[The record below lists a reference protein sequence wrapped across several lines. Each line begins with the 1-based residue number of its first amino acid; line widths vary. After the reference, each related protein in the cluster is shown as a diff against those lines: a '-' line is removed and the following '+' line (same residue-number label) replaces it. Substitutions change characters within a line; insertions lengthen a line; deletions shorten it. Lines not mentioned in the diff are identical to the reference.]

1 MPAFTAW
8 LTKPLDGRGIYLAG
22 ARGWGYTTYRELAR
36 SALAVAARLARIGVQ
51 PGDVVALTV
60 PTEYESVAALF
71 AVWAVGATVCPV
83 PPPSIQSDSEYVRH
97 VAAIFGQATPT
108 AVLTTAEFFDL
119 IAAAASAAGAPVP
132 VLVDSAA
139 EPGLQPFAP
148 REHELFAPR
157 GGDGIALLQFTS
169 GSTGTP
175 RGVRVSWANLEANAA
190 VTARWTERHG
200 DEGVASWLPL
210 YHDMGLIGCLLSAVS
225 TQANLWLIPP
235 MLFIRDPARWL
246 ECFAP
251 GRASMSAAPPSA
263 FAYLRRR
270 VSPDRLK
277 QLDLSGWRCVI
288 VGAEPVDPAVLESF
302 AEFAAPAGFSPQAY
316 LPAYGLAENTLAVTS
331 VGLGGA
337 SDMVRPDWSS
347 MSFAGDVRVVD
358 EARFGTRATA
368 PGSGWLL
375 GYGLPA
381 PEDQIVV
388 RVVDESGRELA
399 EDVLGE
405 ITVSGASV
413 AHGYQGGAAESS
425 TRFHDGTLYAGDAGF
440 IHRGQLFIV
449 GRMGDSLQLHGR
461 NIYVED
467 LDAKV
472 AAAAE
477 LAPDR
482 ISIISTHDQ
491 AGAGLVVFAEAK
503 PGPWT
508 DNVFQRLRAEVGPG
522 PVVTIVT
529 GTRGMIRRTSSGKAR
544 RRHMWQLFHSGQLGA
559 ATITEPRPD
568 QASRR

>member
-1 MPAFTAW
+1 MPMFTAW
-8 LTKPLDGRGIYLAG
+8 LTGPRDDRGIYLAG
-22 ARGWGYTTYRELAR
+22 PRDWAYTTYEELAQ
-36 SALAVAARLARIGVQ
+36 STLLVGARLARMGVN
-51 PGDVVALTV
+51 PGDVVCLTV
-60 PTEYESVAALF
+60 PTDYESLAALF

-83 PPPSIQSDSEYVRH
+83 PPPSIQPDREYIKH
-97 VAAIFGQATPT
+97 AAAILAEAAP
-108 AVLTTAEFFDL
+108 AAILTTAEFADL
-119 IAAAASAAGAPVP
+119 IAAAAAAAGAPAP
-132 VLVDSAA
+132 LLVDAA
-139 EPGLQPFAP
+139 AGSEPLPSPFAP
-148 REHELFAPR
+148 REHR
-157 GGDGIALLQFTS
+157 GIALLQFTS

-190 VTARWTERHG
+190 VTARWTHRHA

-210 YHDMGLIGCLLSAVS
+210 YHDMGLIGCLLSAVT

-251 GRASMSAAPPSA
+251 GKASMSAAPPSA

-277 QLDLSGWRCVI
+277 NLDLSGWRCVI

-302 AEFAAPAGFSPQAY
+302 AEFAEPAGFSRRAY
-316 LPAYGLAENTLAVTS
+316 VPAYGLAENTLAVTS

-337 SDMVRPDWSS
+337 IDMILPDWSS
-347 MSFAGDVRVVD
+347 MCFAADVAVLD
-358 EARFGTRATA
+358 EVAFGGQKTV

-381 PEDQIVV
+381 PGDQIVV
-388 RVVDESGRELA
+388 RVVDETGAQLA
-399 EDVLGE
+399 EGKLGE

-413 AHGYQGGAAESS
+413 ALGYQGGPTDSS
-425 TRFHDGTLYAGDAGF
+425 TRFVAGTLHAGDAGF
-440 IHRGQLFIV
+440 IHRGQLFVV

-477 LAPDR
+477 LSPDR
-482 ISIISTHDQ
+482 ISIISTSDK
-491 AGAGLVVFAEAK
+491 AGAGLVVSRRGQARALD
-503 PGPWT
+503 G
-508 DNVFQRLRAEVGPG
+508 QRVPARPRRGRSGPG
-522 PVVTIVT
+522 
-529 GTRGMIRRTSSGKAR
+529 
-544 RRHMWQLFHSGQLGA
+544 RHHRHRH
-559 ATITEPRPD
+559 PRDDPAHV
-568 QASRR
+568 QR